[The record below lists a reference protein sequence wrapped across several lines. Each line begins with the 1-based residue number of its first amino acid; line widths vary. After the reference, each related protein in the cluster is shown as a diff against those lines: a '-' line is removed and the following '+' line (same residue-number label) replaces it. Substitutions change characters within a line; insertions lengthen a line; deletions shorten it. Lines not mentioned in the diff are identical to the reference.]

1 MYPFFWTSRERGNFM
16 RYSYEFRLKCV
27 EEHRKGRYSE
37 TPEGVSEESFRSK
50 IRQWHRIADKL
61 GEEALMHKSIQRAF
75 SANDKLN
82 LICQVL
88 SGKSCMS
95 VAIEAGLDNMK

>member
-50 IRQWHRIADKL
+50 VRHGTESLISLLK
-61 GEEALMHKSIQRAF
+61 
-75 SANDKLN
+75 KLN
-82 LICQVL
+82 
-88 SGKSCMS
+88 
-95 VAIEAGLDNMK
+95 A